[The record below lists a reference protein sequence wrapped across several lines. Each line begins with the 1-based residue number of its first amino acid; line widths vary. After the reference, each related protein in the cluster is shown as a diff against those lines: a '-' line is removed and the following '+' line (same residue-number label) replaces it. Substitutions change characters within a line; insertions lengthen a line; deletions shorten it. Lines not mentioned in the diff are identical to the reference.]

1 MPVLVL
7 VLAGLC
13 WGSGGVLG
21 TLLAD
26 RTGLP
31 PLAVAG
37 YRHALGGAL
46 LLVPLLVSGRRPR
59 GRRAWWR
66 VAVVGALAAVLQAC
80 YFTAVATT
88 SVSLAT
94 LVTVGSAPVI
104 VLLVERTGGRAVAAT
119 VGLALVGIVALVG
132 LPGGGLDPA
141 AAVLGS
147 AFAVVAGAAF
157 AAVTLLGARPVP
169 GLEPAT
175 GTGPALAGGGLVLL
189 GVAGRDLA
197 FDVEPGPLAL
207 LIAFALV
214 TAAGYALYFR
224 LLSTTTATLG
234 AVAALLEPMTAA
246 VLGAVLLGDRL
257 GVAGTAGALLVGA
270 AVVLAGRLD
279 RARRGG

>member
-37 YRHALGGAL
+37 YRLALGGAL
-46 LLVPLLVSGRRPR
+46 LLGPLLDRAPR
-59 GRRAWWR
+59 GARVWRR
-66 VAVVGALAAVLQAC
+66 VAAVGALSAVLQAC

-94 LVTVGSAPVI
+94 LITVGSAPVI
-104 VLLVERTGGRAVAAT
+104 VLLVERTGGRAMVAT
-119 VGLALVGIVALVG
+119 VGLALIGIVALVG

-141 AAVLGS
+141 AALVGS

-157 AAVTLLGARPVP
+157 AAVTLLGARPVA
-169 GLEPAT
+169 GPAT
-175 GTGPALAGGGLVLL
+175 ITGPALTLGGLALL
-189 GVAGRDLA
+189 AVAGPDLA
-197 FDVEPGPLAL
+197 FTPEPGSLAL
-207 LIAFALV
+207 LVSFAAV
-214 TAAGYALYFR
+214 TAGGTALYFR
-224 LLSTTTATLG
+224 VLSATTATRG
-234 AVAALLEPMTAA
+234 AVAALLEPVTAA
-246 VLGAVLLGDRL
+246 VLGAVVLGDRL
-257 GVAGTAGALLVGA
+257 GVAGTAGALLVAA
-270 AVVLAGRLD
+270 AVVLA
-279 RARRGG
+279 ARQQRPR